1 MHLKMTISF
10 SQLSPNSRKIA
21 QMDVSGKYVHI
32 LKTDVFIC
40 IKNDDR

>member
-1 MHLKMTISF
+1 MTISF

-21 QMDVSGKYVHI
+21 QMDVSGKYVRI